1 MPMEVPSSTE
11 RDTMAVTTNA
21 ATTVDRHWLGDAALD
36 RLRDQADPL
45 ADNAVGAY
53 FWSLDQTEP
62 ADLFA
67 RLAGHTHLPAER
79 QDPAIRTFFEDAAGV
94 PSWADPDK
102 VRRGQEFFIESA
114 GHHFS
119 ALYLASLPTAYAAA
133 TGVQVLDVTARLR
146 TDAERRVNETAQLLM
161 DVSGPAALEAGGLG
175 VQRLLHVR
183 LMHAAVRWLIGND
196 PAVDHVADT
205 APPFEPA
212 PKPEDDPIWSASW
225 GRPVNQEDLVATFLT
240 FTTVVYD
247 VFDRVGVDY
256 TDDQIDDHL
265 HMWRLIAHWLGVDPA
280 IVPVDRPTAAQLQRS
295 IWARQHAP
303 SAAGVAMT
311 AALLEQAD
319 DRLPRLLAA
328 MIPTAMRRLNGD
340 LVCDMIGVPPPN
352 WTRFRLGAMSDLWR
366 VLTFGRRP
374 NAAMRRLS
382 ARTGRLMIEAL
393 VDAPREGERPAF
405 EIPAHLAGRLAR

>member
-1 MPMEVPSSTE
+1 MDVPSSTE
-11 RDTMAVTTNA
+11 RDPMAVTTTSSENI
-21 ATTVDRHWLGDAALD
+21 VDDHWLTDAALD

-67 RLAGHTHLPAER
+67 SLARHTHLPAAD
-79 QDPAIRTFFEDAAGV
+79 QDPAIRAFFEHAASV
-94 PSWADPDK
+94 PSWVDPDQ
-102 VRRGQEFFIESA
+102 VRRGQDFFNESA
-114 GHHFS
+114 AHHFS
-119 ALYLASLPTAYAAA
+119 AMYLASLPTAYAAA
-133 TGVQVLDVTARLR
+133 KGVQVLDVTARLR

-161 DVSGPAALEAGGLG
+161 DVSGPAALEPDGLG

-196 PAVDHVADT
+196 PAVTHVADA

-212 PKPEDDPIWSASW
+212 PKPEDGALWSASW
-225 GRPVNQEDLVATFLT
+225 GRPANQEDLVATFLT

-256 TDDQIDDHL
+256 TDDQIADHL
-265 HMWRLIAHWLGVDPA
+265 HMWRVIAHWLGIDPA
-280 IVPVDRPTAAQLQRS
+280 IVPLDRTTASQLQRS

-303 SAAGVAMT
+303 SAAGIAMT

-328 MIPTAMRRLNGD
+328 TIPTAMRRLNGD
-340 LVCDMIGVPPPN
+340 LVCDMIGVPPTN
-352 WTRFRLGAMSDLWR
+352 WTRIRLGPLSELTR
-366 VLTFGRRP
+366 VLSFGRRP

-382 ARTGRLMIEAL
+382 SRTGRLMIKAL
-393 VDAPREGERPAF
+393 ADAPRDGERPSF
-405 EIPAHLAGRLAR
+405 EVPAHLADHVGR